1 MSSLSLYYCDAS
13 ALGKVAVGLVMSL
26 FFRNLRVLLGLADCG
41 QSQAICMDLEIT
53 QIEFR

>member
-13 ALGKVAVGLVMSL
+13 ALGKVAAGLVMSL

-41 QSQAICMDLEIT
+41 QSQAICMNLEIT